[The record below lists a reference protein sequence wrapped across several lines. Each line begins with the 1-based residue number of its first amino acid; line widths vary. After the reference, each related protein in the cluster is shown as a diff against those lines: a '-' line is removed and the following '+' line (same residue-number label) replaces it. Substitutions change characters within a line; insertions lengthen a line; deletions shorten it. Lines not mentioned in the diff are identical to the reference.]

1 VALNDTIQQLDNICL
16 QNITSKNSKS
26 TFFPSTDRMLSRIDH
41 ILDHEITLNKF
52 KRLEIIFFCFYYRSI
67 KLEVNHGKKNRKRM
81 YMWKI
86 YNMLLKNK
94 VGK

>member
-1 VALNDTIQQLDNICL
+1 MALNDTIEQLDNICL
-16 QNITSKNSKS
+16 QNIKSKKSKS
-26 TFFPSTDRMLSRIDH
+26 TFFPSTDRMPSRIDH
-41 ILDHEITLNKF
+41 ILDHEIILNKF
-52 KRLEIIFFCFYYRSI
+52 KKIESIFFCFYYKSI

-81 YMWKI
+81 NLWKI